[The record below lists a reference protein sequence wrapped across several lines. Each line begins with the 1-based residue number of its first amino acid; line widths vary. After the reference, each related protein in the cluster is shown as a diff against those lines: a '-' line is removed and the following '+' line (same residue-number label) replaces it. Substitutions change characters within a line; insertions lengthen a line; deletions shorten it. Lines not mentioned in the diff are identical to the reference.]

1 MHKSPNSILI
11 RNGQHSSIEK
21 LKQSQTI
28 MKTPFDITIIGS
40 GIASSGDLAYVYGN
54 TIIDNKPENYLHI
67 WRKEKHGWKIA
78 LEVLRC

>member
-1 MHKSPNSILI
+1 
-11 RNGQHSSIEK
+11 
-21 LKQSQTI
+21 